1 MFSNY
6 LKIAAR
12 VLLRHKLYT
21 FINVFGLS
29 LGIACC
35 ILILL
40 FVRNEMSYDSFHR
53 NADSIVRVIQVN
65 KKANSKT
72 EYSAFVPTP
81 LAPALLSEYPEVRRA
96 ARFTTGGVV
105 MTRGES
111 SFEESI
117 LYTDPDAFAMFDFR
131 FIEGNG
137 GTALKDP
144 NSIVLTRPMATKYFG
159 TENPIGKQLLVRNR
173 GSEEPFV
180 VAAVTEAM
188 PVNSSIQFDFLAN
201 ITKSGNYERLKDA
214 WTWSNGS
221 AFLQL
226 APGTSPTDLERKLGP
241 FIQTH
246 FGKDVQRLQSDRI
259 LSREA
264 NAFHL
269 ELQPL
274 TSIHLD
280 TKVESTPEEKGN
292 PTYSL
297 ILGGIALLV
306 MTIACINFVTMAI
319 GRSANRAKEVGVRK
333 VSGAFRTQLMGQ
345 FWGEALLL
353 ATIALGLGIVLA
365 ELFLP
370 TFCQLIGK
378 QLVLSLTDP
387 GLVGGLVGLLLL
399 VSVAAGSYPALVLSR
414 FEPVEVLK
422 GRCRI
427 GGKNLFTKALVVF
440 QFGLSI
446 FLVCAALVL
455 TDQIQFM
462 VSSNLGFHPQQ
473 VAILPTFAGGE
484 KAELI
489 ADRFRSR
496 VAEKPE
502 ILSVSATSGAFT
514 HGVDVNS
521 FNYNGEQKTAFVYRV
536 DAKYLETLQIPLIE
550 GRNFVEES
558 AEDRDHGMIVNEA
571 FLRSIGVPVAAAGK
585 RVPGVGG
592 GVIDGMNI
600 IGVAKD
606 FHFSSLREEIGPVI
620 MFMKKDWPLD
630 DILIRIAPSKIPE
643 TVEYLRRVWKEI
655 SPNTPF
661 QLTFMDEDFQKL
673 YEGEMQWA
681 RMMSYS
687 TLFAVLLASL
697 GLFGLATLAVTN
709 RTKEIGIR
717 KVLGAT
723 GGGMINLVSAEFLRL
738 VLIANLLAWPA
749 AYFAAS
755 KFLENYA
762 SRMSLTPWPFLMAGL
777 GAMVIA
783 FLTIVGQIVRAI
795 RANPVEALRYE

>member
-1 MFSNY
+1 M
-6 LKIAAR
+6 
-12 VLLRHKLYT
+12 
-21 FINVFGLS
+21 
-29 LGIACC
+29 
-35 ILILL
+35 
-40 FVRNEMSYDSFHR
+40 
-53 NADSIVRVIQVN
+53 RVIQVN
-65 KKANSKT
+65 RKANSKT

-81 LAPALLSEYPEVRRA
+81 LAPALRSEFPEVIHA
-96 ARFTTGGVV
+96 ARFSTGGVII
-105 MTRGES
+105 TQGES
-111 SFEESI
+111 SFEETI
-117 LYTDPDAFAMFDFR
+117 HYTDPDAFAIFDFR
-131 FIEGNG
+131 FIQGNG

-144 NSIVLTRPMATKYFG
+144 NNIVLTRPMAAKYFG
-159 TENPIGKQLLVRNR
+159 SENPIGKQLRIRNR
-173 GSEEPFV
+173 AVEEPFDVSAV
-180 VAAVTEAM
+180 VEAM
-188 PVNSSIQFDFLAN
+188 PENSSIRFDFLAN
-201 ITKSGNYERLKDA
+201 ITKKRNYERLKDA

-221 AFLQL
+221 AFVQL
-226 APGTSPTDLERKLGP
+226 APGTNPTDLEGKLGQ

-246 FGKDVQRLQSDRI
+246 FGKDVQQRQSTGD
-259 LSREA
+259 LSKEA

-280 TKVESTPEEKGN
+280 TKVNSSPEEQGN
-292 PTYSL
+292 PAYSL

-306 MTIACINFVTMAI
+306 MTLACINFVTLAI

-333 VSGAFRTQLMGQ
+333 VLGAFRTQLMGQ
-345 FWGEALLL
+345 FWGEAFLL
-353 ATIALGLGIVLA
+353 AAIAMGLGIVLA

-370 TFCQLIGK
+370 TFSQLTGK
-378 QLVLSLTDP
+378 QLDLSLSDL

-422 GRCRI
+422 GRFRI

-446 FLVCAALVL
+446 FLICAAMVL
-455 TDQIQFM
+455 TSQIRFM
-462 VSSNLGFHPQQ
+462 VSTNLGFHAQQ
-473 VAILPTFAGGE
+473 VAILPMFADGP
-484 KAELI
+484 KAEVI

-496 VAEKPE
+496 VAENPG

-514 HGVDVNS
+514 HGFDVNS
-521 FNYNGEQKTAFVYRV
+521 FNYNGEEKTAFVYRI
-536 DAKYLETLQIPLIE
+536 DAKYLETLQIPLVE
-550 GRNFVEES
+550 GRNLVGES
-558 AEDRDHGMIVNEA
+558 ADDRDHGMIVNEA
-571 FLRSIGVPVAAAGK
+571 FLRNLGVPVAAAGNHI
-585 RVPGVGG
+585 PGLEG
-592 GVIDGMNI
+592 GVVENMNI
-600 IGVAKD
+600 VGVVKD
-606 FHFSSLREEIGPVI
+606 FHFRSMREEIEPAI

-630 DILIRIAPSKIPE
+630 DLLIRVAPSHIPQ
-643 TVEYLRRVWKEI
+643 TVEYLRQVWKEL

-673 YEGEMQWA
+673 YDGEMKWA
-681 RMMSYS
+681 RIVEYS

-723 GGGMINLVSAEFLRL
+723 RGGTIRLVSAEFLKL
-738 VLIANLLAWPA
+738 VVIANLFAWPA

-755 KFLENYA
+755 RFLENYA
-762 SRMSLTPWPFLMAGL
+762 YHTLLTPWLFLAAGL

-783 FLTIVGQIVRAI
+783 FLTIVGQIVRAV

>member
-1 MFSNY
+1 MFINY
-6 LKIAAR
+6 LKTAFRI
-12 VLLRHKLYT
+12 LLRHKLYT

-35 ILILL
+35 VLILL
-40 FVRNEMSYDSFHR
+40 FVRSELTYDAFHA
-53 NADSIVRVIQVN
+53 NARSIVRVVQVN

-72 EYSAFVPTP
+72 EYSAYVPTP
-81 LAPALLSEYPEVRRA
+81 LAPALRSEYPEVIHA
-96 ARFTTGGVV
+96 ARFATGGVV

-111 SFEESI
+111 SFEETI
-117 LYTDPDAFAMFDFR
+117 LYTDPDVFAMFDFR

-144 NSIVLTRPMATKYFG
+144 NDIVLTRPMAAKYFG

-180 VAAVTEAM
+180 VAAVMEAM
-188 PVNSSIQFDFLAN
+188 PVNSSIQFDFLAS
-201 ITKSGNYERLKDA
+201 ITKKWKFETLKDA
-214 WTWSNGS
+214 WSWSNGS

-226 APGTSPTDLERKLGP
+226 APGTNSTDLERKLGP

-246 FGKDVQRLQSDRI
+246 FGTNVQQRQSEGT
-259 LSREA
+259 LSKEA
-264 NAFHL
+264 DAFSL

-280 TKVESTPEEKGN
+280 TKVESSQEETGK

-297 ILGGIALLV
+297 ILGCIALLV

-333 VSGAFRTQLMGQ
+333 VLGAFRTQLMGQ
-345 FWGEALLL
+345 FWGEALFL
-353 ATIALGLGIVLA
+353 ATIAMGLGIVLA
-365 ELFLP
+365 ELFLS

-378 QLVLSLTDP
+378 QLVLSLTDLE
-387 GLVGGLVGLLLL
+387 LVGGLVGLLLL
-399 VSVAAGSYPALVLSR
+399 VSLAAGSYPALVLSR

-422 GRCRI
+422 GRFRI
-427 GGKNLFTKALVVF
+427 GGKTRFTKALVVF

-446 FLVCAALVL
+446 FLICAALVL

-496 VAEKPE
+496 VAENPE

-514 HGVDVNS
+514 HGFDVDS
-521 FNYNGEQKTAFVYRV
+521 FNYNGEEKTAFVYRI
-536 DAKYLETLQIPLIE
+536 DAKYLETLQIPLVE
-550 GRNFVEES
+550 GRNLVEEI
-558 AEDRDHGMIVNEA
+558 ADDRDHGMIVNEA
-571 FLRSIGVPVAAAGK
+571 FLRSIGVPVAAAAK
-585 RVPGVGG
+585 RIPGLQG
-592 GVIDGMNI
+592 GVVENMNI
-600 IGVAKD
+600 VGVAKD
-606 FHFSSLREEIGPVI
+606 FHFRSLREEIGPAI

-630 DILIRIAPSKIPE
+630 DILIRVAPAKIPE
-643 TVEYLRRVWKEI
+643 TVEYLRQVWKEL

-673 YEGEMQWA
+673 YKGEMNWA
-681 RMMSYS
+681 RIVEYS
-687 TLFAVLLASL
+687 TLFAVSLASL

-723 GGGMINLVSAEFLRL
+723 GGGMINLVSAEFLKL

-762 SRMSLTPWPFLMAGL
+762 YHLSLTPWLFLLAGL
-777 GAMVIA
+777 GALVIA
-783 FLTIVGQIVRAI
+783 FLTIIGQIVRAV